1 MVNKVVIMVTEVNC
15 RFVEIDD
22 DWDQQVAAFNFDI
35 YHLSGWLKSST
46 IIDGGECK
54 GLIVEA
60 EDKQLLFPLIIR
72 KINEEFW
79 DATSTYGY
87 GGPLGDNL
95 LSVEDLN
102 YLLEQTIIFL
112 KQHHCVSLFMRL
124 HPILNANWNVGVGT
138 VVTHGPTL
146 SSDLT
151 KTEEEHWSETQT
163 RHRRG
168 INKALKNSISTKIEK
183 LNHENALSFCKIYTE
198 TMQHLNASD
207 FYFFDQDYFLNL
219 AKNLPDRLLLITA
232 FDQDK
237 PIAASIYTLC
247 QESQI
252 MQYHLGGTL
261 DTYRD
266 LQPAKLITH
275 VARTWGREN
284 KYSLLHLGG
293 GLGASLDSLYEYKK
307 GFSSNEHLFK
317 THRIVVN
324 QDIYIKLLDQNTKV
338 GDITKFFTLY
348 RKLQEI

>member
-1 MVNKVVIMVTEVNC
+1 MVTEVNC

-22 DWDQQVAAFNFDI
+22 NWDQQVEAFNFDI

-46 IIDGGECK
+46 MIDGGECK

-60 EDKQLLFPLIIR
+60 EDKKLLFPLIIR

-95 LSVEDLN
+95 LEVEDLN

-112 KQHHCVSLFMRL
+112 KQHNCVSWFMRL
-124 HPILNANWNVGVGT
+124 HPILNVNWDVGVGT
-138 VVTHGPTL
+138 VVEHGPTL

-151 KTEEEHWSETQT
+151 KTEEEHWAETQT

-168 INKALKNSISTKIEK
+168 INKALKNSISTKIEE
-183 LNHENALSFCKIYTE
+183 LNHENALTFCKIYTE

-207 FYFFDQDYFLNL
+207 FYFFDKNYFLSL
-219 AKNLPDRLLLITA
+219 ANNLPQRLLLITA
-232 FDQDK
+232 FDCDQ

-247 QESQI
+247 PESKI
-252 MQYHLGGTL
+252 IQYHLGGTL
-261 DTYRD
+261 DAYRD

-284 KYSLLHLGG
+284 KYEILHLGG
-293 GLGASLDSLYEYKK
+293 GVGASLDSLYEYKK

-317 THRIVVN
+317 TYRVIVNEEVYAN
-324 QDIYIKLLDQNTKV
+324 LLDQPDEV
-338 GDITKFFTLY
+338 GELTGFFPLY
-348 RKLQEI
+348 RKPTENLNND

>member
-1 MVNKVVIMVTEVNC
+1 
-15 RFVEIDD
+15 
-22 DWDQQVAAFNFDI
+22 
-35 YHLSGWLKSST
+35 
-46 IIDGGECK
+46 
-54 GLIVEA
+54 
-60 EDKQLLFPLIIR
+60 
-72 KINEEFW
+72 
-79 DATSTYGY
+79 
-87 GGPLGDNL
+87 
-95 LSVEDLN
+95 
-102 YLLEQTIIFL
+102 
-112 KQHHCVSLFMRL
+112 
-124 HPILNANWNVGVGT
+124 
-138 VVTHGPTL
+138 
-146 SSDLT
+146 
-151 KTEEEHWSETQT
+151 
-163 RHRRG
+163 
-168 INKALKNSISTKIEK
+168 
-183 LNHENALSFCKIYTE
+183 NHENALTFCKIYTE

-247 QESQI
+247 PESQI

-324 QDIYIKLLDQNTKV
+324 QDIYIKLLDQNGEV
-338 GDITKFFTLY
+338 GDLTKFFPLY
-348 RKLQEI
+348 RKPQEI